1 MKQLRT
7 VITILTIVFILLA
20 GSLVSYRYVE
30 TTTQH
35 MGVLLESVEN
45 SITDQK
51 WEQAQNVLNNAQQKW
66 KNDNSKW
73 GIILDHEVIDNI
85 NFNLKQLEKS
95 IGLQDV
101 SESISEVT
109 TLKLQFEHIFD
120 NELFTMKNIF

>member
-1 MKQLRT
+1 MRT
-7 VITILTIVFILLA
+7 VITILTIVIFLL
-20 GSLVSYRYVE
+20 GSSVVSYRYVE

-45 SITDQK
+45 SITDHK
-51 WEQAQNVLNNAQQKW
+51 WEQAQNVLSNAQQKW
-66 KNDNSKW
+66 QNDNPKW